1 MEKKELKFYE
11 TPATEVVELDV
22 SVALMAGSPVQ
33 GVDNQDDI
41 TGGNQNPGF

>member
-41 TGGNQNPGF
+41 TGGNQTPGF